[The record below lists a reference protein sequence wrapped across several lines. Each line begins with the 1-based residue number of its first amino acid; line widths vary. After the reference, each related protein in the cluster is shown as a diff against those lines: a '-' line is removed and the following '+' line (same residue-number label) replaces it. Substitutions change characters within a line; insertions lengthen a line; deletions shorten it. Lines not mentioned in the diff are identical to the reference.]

1 MALQRKDFGDDAARM
16 KPLAVALELISTIVF
31 LTLVG
36 IVTFVIKLAQFFGLR
51 TRSYWGDDG

>member
-1 MALQRKDFGDDAARM
+1 M
-16 KPLAVALELISTIVF
+16 KPLTVALELITTIVF

-36 IVTFVIKLAQFFGLR
+36 IATLVVKLAQFFGLR

>member
-1 MALQRKDFGDDAARM
+1 MMPRSM
-16 KPLAVALELISTIVF
+16 KPLTVALELISTIVF

-51 TRSYWGDDG
+51 TRSYWGDS